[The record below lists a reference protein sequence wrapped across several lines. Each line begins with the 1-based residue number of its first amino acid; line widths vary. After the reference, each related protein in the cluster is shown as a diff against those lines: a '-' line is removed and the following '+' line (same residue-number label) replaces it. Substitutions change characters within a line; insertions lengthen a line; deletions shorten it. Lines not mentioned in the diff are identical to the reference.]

1 MSIRGWTNDLVLGLR
16 LAVGGGRTSWARLAL
31 TAVGIA
37 IATAVLLV
45 AASIGTMSQ
54 QRDIR
59 QMTDF
64 VADAPVDGVDPT
76 YINRGSTDFRGENV
90 RVSYVAGSGP
100 DSPKPDGLPVLPEPG
115 EMYASPALAELLAAP
130 EGKLLLPRL
139 PEKVVGT
146 LPPNLV
152 QTPGDL
158 IAWVGA
164 DRAVIGENSIP
175 AYGFGAQAQA
185 QEVNPAMMAL
195 MLIGAVVL
203 LLPVLIFVTSAS
215 RIAGAERDRRLSALR
230 LVGSGSRQVRRIAA
244 AESLAGTFV
253 GMVLGAVVF
262 VVARQFTEEISLF
275 GERAYVSD
283 VVPDPVLTVLIV
295 LLIPAL
301 SVLTSLFALRRTI
314 IEPLGVVRQSKPVRR
329 RLWWRLALIVLGVV
343 LLTTQLGAE
352 DNSDTWAWAVS
363 GGAALLLVG
372 VPVLLPWLIERVSGQ
387 MSGGP
392 SSWLLAVRRLQL
404 DSGTSAR
411 VVGGVAVV
419 LAGAI
424 ALQTVLMSAEDEVGL
439 PGAAGEQPAGAVEV
453 STDTKLAD
461 AVSEEIGAADGV
473 TDVHQIRYT
482 SLYERG
488 KPDSGF
494 GAATLDCAAVRTL
507 LKVPGCADGDVFL
520 TRDEYSSPPKAGA
533 ALEWREYQ
541 NKSNADWDPANYVVT
556 GEWTVPADAK
566 VIDRAANTTVYST
579 VIITPG
585 AVDPASVPEDETTT
599 VYAMVDKNLTGD
611 QLEGIRNS
619 IADHRMETY
628 LYSYNT
634 GPDLSRDQETFVAI
648 RTALYAGSIF
658 TLMLAGVSLLVLALE
673 QIRERRRTLAMLT
686 ASGVQ
691 RGVLARSLLWQV
703 ALPIALGTVV
713 ALATGLGL
721 AALVM
726 RLTEDPMVI
735 DWGGVALLSAGAIA
749 LSLLVSAMTMPF
761 LRNATRLT
769 ALRTE

>member
-1 MSIRGWTNDLVLGLR
+1 
-16 LAVGGGRTSWARLAL
+16 
-31 TAVGIA
+31 VGIA

-45 AASIGTMSQ
+45 AASIGNMSQ
-54 QRDIR
+54 QRELR
-59 QMTDF
+59 QLTDF
-64 VADAPVDGVDPT
+64 VVDAPQGGVEPT
-76 YINRGSTDFRGENV
+76 YINRGYTEFRGENV
-90 RVSYVAGSGP
+90 RVSYVAGTGW
-100 DSPKPDGLPVLPEPG
+100 DSPKPDGLPALPEPG
-115 EMYASPALAELLAAP
+115 EMYVSPALAELLASQD
-130 EGKLLLPRL
+130 GKLLLPRL

-164 DRAVIGENSIP
+164 DKAALGDSIA
-175 AYGFGAQAQA
+175 AYGFGAPAQA

-253 GMVLGAVVF
+253 GMVLGAAVF
-262 VVARQFTEEISLF
+262 VVARQFTEGISFF

-283 VVPDPVLTVLIV
+283 VVPDPVLTVVIV

-301 SVLTSLFALRRTI
+301 SVLTALFALRRTI

-343 LLTTQLGAE
+343 LLITQLGAE

-439 PGAAGEQPAGAVEV
+439 PSSGGEPAGAVEV
-453 STDTKLAD
+453 STDTVLAE

-473 TDVHQIRYT
+473 TAVHQLRYT
-482 SLYERG
+482 SLYEQG

-494 GAATLDCAAVRTL
+494 GAATLDCDAVRVL
-507 LKVPGCADGDVFL
+507 LKVPSCTDGDVFL
-520 TRDEYSSPPKAGA
+520 TRDEYSKPPKPGDM
-533 ALEWREYQ
+533 LEWREYQ
-541 NKSNADWDPANYVVT
+541 NKSNADWDPENYKVT
-556 GEWTVPADAK
+556 GEWTVPANATT
-566 VIDRAANTTVYST
+566 IDRAANTTVYST

-585 AVDPASVPEDETTT
+585 AVDTASMPEDDSTT
-599 VYAMVDKNLTGD
+599 VYAMVDKDLTGD

-619 IADHRMETY
+619 IADHRMATY

-634 GPDLSRDQETFVAI
+634 GPDLNRNQETFVAI
-648 RTALYAGSIF
+648 RTALYAGSLF
-658 TLMLAGVSLLVLALE
+658 TLLLAGVSLLVLALE

-686 ASGVQ
+686 ASGVP
-691 RGVLARSLLWQV
+691 RAVLARSLLWQV
-703 ALPIALGTVV
+703 ALPISLGTVV

-726 RLTEDPMVI
+726 RLTEDPMIV

>member
-1 MSIRGWTNDLVLGLR
+1 
-16 LAVGGGRTSWARLAL
+16 
-31 TAVGIA
+31 
-37 IATAVLLV
+37 
-45 AASIGTMSQ
+45 
-54 QRDIR
+54 
-59 QMTDF
+59 
-64 VADAPVDGVDPT
+64 
-76 YINRGSTDFRGENV
+76 
-90 RVSYVAGSGP
+90 
-100 DSPKPDGLPVLPEPG
+100 
-115 EMYASPALAELLAAP
+115 
-130 EGKLLLPRL
+130 
-139 PEKVVGT
+139 
-146 LPPNLV
+146 V

-158 IAWVGA
+158 VAWVGA
-164 DRAVIGENSIP
+164 DREALKDPIA
-175 AYGFGAQAQA
+175 AYGFGGQAQGMDLD
-185 QEVNPAMMAL
+185 PGLMAL
-195 MLIGAVVL
+195 LLVGAVVL
-203 LLPVLIFVTSAS
+203 LLPVFIFVTSAS

-253 GMVLGAVVF
+253 GMMLGAVVF
-262 VVARQFTEEISLF
+262 VVARQFTEGISLF

-283 VVPDPVLTVLIV
+283 VVPDPVLTVLIL

-301 SVLTSLFALRRTI
+301 SVLTALFALRRTI

-424 ALQTVLMSAEDEVGL
+424 ALQTVLMSAEEEVGL
-439 PGAAGEQPAGAVEV
+439 PNGTDEPAGAVEV

-482 SLYERG
+482 SLYEHG

-494 GAATLDCAAVRTL
+494 GAATLDCDAVRTL
-507 LKVPGCADGDVFL
+507 VKVSSCTDGDVFL

-541 NKSNADWDPANYVVT
+541 NKSNEDWDPANYVVT

-585 AVDPASVPEDETTT
+585 AVDPASVPEDESTT

-686 ASGVQ
+686 ASGVP

-726 RLTEDPMVI
+726 RLTEDPMVV
-735 DWGGVALLSAGAIA
+735 DWGGVALLSTGAIA